1 MPTFA
6 TPDPNAPTL
15 SKPETPEAA
24 DARFHRPDVAADVA
38 EPDAVPAPVLKK
50 PDDGLV
56 VEFPM
61 PGAAGMSMIGMVMGP
76 RPAVALMLI
85 AVVGPPTAIANVGN
99 AEHEARDNDGTD
111 VRLGMDVKAKRE
123 GFEADDGDS
132 EIVHHEVGETAGD
145 RYVDWDI
152 DVRAPESPE

>member
-1 MPTFA
+1 MVLPTFA

-24 DARFHRPDVAADVA
+24 DARFHRPDVLPPTLPN
-38 EPDAVPAPVLKK
+38 PDAVPAPVLKK

-61 PGAAGMSMIGMVMGP
+61 PGAAGMSMTGMVMGP

-85 AVVGPPTAIANVGN
+85 AVVGPPTAIANVGTLSTKL
-99 AEHEARDNDGTD
+99 GTMMGPMSGS
-111 VRLGMDVKAKRE
+111 VWM
-123 GFEADDGDS
+123 
-132 EIVHHEVGETAGD
+132 
-145 RYVDWDI
+145 
-152 DVRAPESPE
+152 